1 VPGIFS
7 LRRILTI
14 LARLR
19 DIWPRIL
26 SARATKSQRRRGPP
40 KGACLALCW
49 LAVAACSPAPP
60 EPATGASADPAEP
73 ATGASADPAEP
84 VIDVQTTN
92 ARRAPISRRISAP
105 GALEAR
111 RESHVG
117 TEVQGRILRV
127 YVDEGDRVEAG
138 APLFDIDPEP
148 YQMALRQAEAR
159 RDLASA
165 ERAQG

>member
-1 VPGIFS
+1 MPGIFS

-60 EPATGASADPAEP
+60 EP